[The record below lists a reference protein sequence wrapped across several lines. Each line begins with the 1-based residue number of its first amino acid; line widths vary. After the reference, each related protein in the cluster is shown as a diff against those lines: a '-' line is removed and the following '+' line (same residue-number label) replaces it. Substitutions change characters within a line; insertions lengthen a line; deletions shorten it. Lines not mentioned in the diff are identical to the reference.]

1 VARTRFVAVAGN
13 IGAGKSSLVKWLH
26 QTFGLRPFFE
36 PQDENPYLADFYRDM
51 RRWAYSSQ
59 LFFLVQRFR
68 MHREME
74 RQFLGARASGTGTRT
89 PPAAPFSGLS
99 ELRGVVQDRTIFE
112 DAEVF
117 AAHHHQAGNIDDRDW
132 RTYSDLYRTL
142 RDELAPPDLMI
153 YLRCPMPALK
163 KRIKLR
169 GRAYESSIP
178 TAYLRAL
185 DRLYEDWF
193 ARYDLSPTL
202 ILDTS
207 ELDYVTKLFDR
218 HALIGEIERRIA

>member
-1 VARTRFVAVAGN
+1 MARPRFVAVAGN

-26 QTFGLRPFFE
+26 QTFGLQPFFE
-36 PQDENPYLADFYRDM
+36 PQDDNPYLADFYRDM
-51 RRWAYSSQ
+51 KRWAYSSQ

-74 RQFLGARASGTGTRT
+74 RQFLREPMAGAQGADASRA
-89 PPAAPFSGLS
+89 P
-99 ELRGVVQDRTIFE
+99 RGVVQDRTIFE
-112 DAEVF
+112 DAEIF
-117 AAHHHQAGNIDDRDW
+117 AAHHHEVGNIDDRDW

-142 RDELAPPDLMI
+142 GDELARPDLMI
-153 YLRCPMPALK
+153 YLRCPLPALK

-169 GRAYESSIP
+169 GRSYEAAIP
-178 TAYLRAL
+178 TPYLKAL
-185 DRLYEDWF
+185 DRLYETWF
-193 ARYDLSPTL
+193 QRYDRSPTL
-202 ILDTS
+202 VLDTS

>member
-1 VARTRFVAVAGN
+1 VPRPRFVAVAGN

-26 QTFGLRPFFE
+26 QTFGLQPFFE
-36 PQDENPYLADFYRDM
+36 PQDENPYLADFYLDM
-51 RRWAYSSQ
+51 KRWAYSSQ

-74 RQFLGARASGTGTRT
+74 RGLL
-89 PPAAPFSGLS
+89 APDSTS
-99 ELRGVVQDRTIFE
+99 RGVVQDRTIFE
-112 DAEVF
+112 DAEIF
-117 AAHHHQAGNIDDRDW
+117 AAHHHEVGNIDDRDW
-132 RTYSDLYRTL
+132 RTYSDLYGSL

-169 GRAYESSIP
+169 GRSYEAAIP
-178 TAYLRAL
+178 TAYLKAL
-185 DRLYEDWF
+185 DRLYEGWF

-207 ELDYVTKLFDR
+207 ELDYVTQLFDR